1 MKHLHESFNDHRGLR
16 GVHFYHKDKC
26 SFLVWAEVCAF
37 LKTLPREPENADFP
51 ERLLDSLANYDPDTE
66 FLAVH
71 QEGTTVSVE
80 LYSAERTRS
89 NYQGKNS
96 F

>member
-1 MKHLHESFNDHRGLR
+1 MNHLHESFNDHRGLR
-16 GVHFYHKDKC
+16 GVHFYHKNKC

-37 LKTLPREPENADFP
+37 LKTLPKESENVQFP

-66 FLAVH
+66 FLAVR

-80 LYSAERTRS
+80 LYSAEGARQTH
-89 NYQGKNS
+89 QGKTS

>member
-1 MKHLHESFNDHRGLR
+1 MKHLHESFLDHRGLR

-26 SFLVWAEVCAF
+26 NFLVWAEVCAF
-37 LKTLPREPENADFP
+37 LKTLPDASKDAEFP
-51 ERLLDSLANYDPDTE
+51 ERLLNSLANYDPDTE
-66 FLAVH
+66 FLAVR

-80 LYSAERTRS
+80 LYSSEGVRS
-89 NYQGKNS
+89 NYQGKSS